1 MKKTPITSRSKQP
14 YVIEKVTKMAIDS
27 GPGAKLPTAQKL
39 AKQLGVTLTT
49 LDRSLGK
56 LESKGII
63 NRRQGSGIYVSNT
76 LLSQRVGLV
85 FGRNIFQFGSSAF
98 YLLLLQH
105 CEQRAAKENQLF
117 SFYLTPPHHDTD
129 SSVEFF
135 NPELANALK
144 QGRIDGLLMCEV
156 RDQEQENWIHAQKI
170 PTITLAP
177 GGPFPSVGI
186 DSNFLINAS
195 AKALA
200 AKGCKTIGLLG
211 IVSQNRIAFE
221 KAAKKHKLKIH
232 PNCVIHPQ
240 DDQEPPFDRH
250 EPMGYEWMKQA
261 VQQCGGITKLPDGI
275 IISDDI
281 LARGACLYMKDAGI
295 RIGVDLQV
303 VSHANKGSLVL
314 EYWQDSLILA
324 EIDPKDVVDT
334 MFKQLELL
342 MSNAPLKKDIIKVK
356 PKMRNA

>member
-1 MKKTPITSRSKQP
+1 MKKTSSNSRSKQP

-27 GPGAKLPTAQKL
+27 GPGSKLPTAQKL

-76 LLSQRVGLV
+76 LLNQRVGLV

-105 CEQRAAKENQLF
+105 CEQRAAKGNQLF
-117 SFYLTPPHHDTD
+117 SFYLTPPSHETD
-129 SSVEFF
+129 NNVEFF
-135 NPELANALK
+135 NPELGNAIK
-144 QGRIDGLLMCEV
+144 QGRIDGLLLCEV
-156 RDQEQENWIHAQKI
+156 RDQEQESWIHTQKI
-170 PTITLAP
+170 PAVTLAP
-177 GGPFPSVGI
+177 KGPFPAVGI
-186 DSNFLINAS
+186 DSNFLINAC

-200 AKGCKTIGLLG
+200 TKGCQTVGLLG
-211 IVSQNRIAFE
+211 IVTQNRISFE
-221 KAAKKHKLKIH
+221 KAAKKHKLTIC
-232 PNCVIHPQ
+232 PDCVIHPQ
-240 DDQEPPFDRH
+240 GESDPPFDQH
-250 EPMGYEWMKQA
+250 EPIGYEWMKQV
-261 VQQCGGITKLPDGI
+261 VQQCGGVKNLPDGI

-324 EIDPKDVVDT
+324 EIDPKDVVEA
-334 MFKQLELL
+334 MFKQLETL
-342 MSNAPLKKDIIKVK
+342 MAGEPLKKDVIKVK
-356 PKMRNA
+356 PKMRMM